1 MRVSNFS
8 LAARR
13 LSRGSGLFPGGLNG
27 GEQSVSG
34 VELELVVS
42 VSIVSFCFLCEYAVF
57 GNSPESICSTRTSKA
72 RAEGLVRLHGVSHQ
86 DGIDYGADGSYMYAS
101 QMRLWIAF

>member
-1 MRVSNFS
+1 M
-8 LAARR
+8 
-13 LSRGSGLFPGGLNG
+13 
-27 GEQSVSG
+27 SG

-57 GNSPESICSTRTSKA
+57 GNSHESIYSTSEA
-72 RAEGLVRLHGVSHQ
+72 CAEGLVRLHRMSHQ

-101 QMRLWIAF
+101 QMRLWIAFLGRN